1 VARDSYRVRQLGP
14 NGDCSERNRIP
25 PLACSKI
32 SMLRERVPTGGV
44 RHNKSAGRKLRTRGA
59 EMKQANPMGED
70 MFEKAR
76 EAFFGTVKTSPKPS
90 ALPAEF
96 LKPRTEL
103 TGPSS
108 NEHEETQTGVF
119 NTGLIPV

>member
-1 VARDSYRVRQLGP
+1 
-14 NGDCSERNRIP
+14 
-25 PLACSKI
+25 
-32 SMLRERVPTGGV
+32 
-44 RHNKSAGRKLRTRGA
+44 
-59 EMKQANPMGED
+59 MGED

-96 LKPRTEL
+96 LKPRNEPPRTEL
-103 TGPSS
+103 TGSPS

-119 NTGLIPV
+119 NTELIPV